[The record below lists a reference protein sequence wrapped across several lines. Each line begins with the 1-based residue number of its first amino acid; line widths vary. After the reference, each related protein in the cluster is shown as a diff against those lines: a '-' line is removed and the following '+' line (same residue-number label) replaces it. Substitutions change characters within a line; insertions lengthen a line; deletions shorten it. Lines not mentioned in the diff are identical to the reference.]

1 MAFSWVA
8 SHPFGV
14 HVFVE
19 SFSQVA
25 AKQVD
30 DPQHVLA
37 SNGQYVGSGEA
48 TAVTAALAVWKWPS
62 SVASVTSMKTGGFER
77 RDILQ
82 RSAEK
87 EPIEC
92 ANEGR
97 QKRRLCYGPKSRGSG
112 TENAWIW
119 NGKCVDLIGRSNDWL
134 KLAGKYL
141 HAMTHR

>member
-14 HVFVE
+14 HAVFE

-25 AKQVD
+25 AGQVD

-48 TAVTAALAVWKWPS
+48 TAVTAAWAVKKWPS
-62 SVASVTSMKTGGFER
+62 SVASVTNMKTGGFER

-87 EPIEC
+87 EPVEC
-92 ANEGR
+92 ANDGR
-97 QKRRLCYGPKSRGSG
+97 QKRMLCYGNLVDEAR
-112 TENAWIW
+112 
-119 NGKCVDLIGRSNDWL
+119 NGKCVDG
-134 KLAGKYL
+134 KL
-141 HAMTHR
+141 